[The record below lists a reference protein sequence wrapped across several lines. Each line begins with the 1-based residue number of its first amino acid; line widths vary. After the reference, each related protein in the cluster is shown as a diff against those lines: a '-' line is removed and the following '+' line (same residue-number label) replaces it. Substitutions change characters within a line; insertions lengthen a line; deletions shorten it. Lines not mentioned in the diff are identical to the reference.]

1 MGRFDRKY
9 NDACRHLI
17 NNTPFPFFYVEVIN
31 KKLKSSNWS
40 LVNHICKGYELSYI
54 VDSLKHVH
62 VAKKYKPS
70 ANTISRINYQ
80 LNQFIDIYQ

>member
-1 MGRFDRKY
+1 
-9 NDACRHLI
+9 
-17 NNTPFPFFYVEVIN
+17 
-31 KKLKSSNWS
+31 LKSSNWS

-70 ANTISRINYQ
+70 ANTISRLNYQ